1 LTILKAFPEQ
11 SSSSFTNSHPPLLLF
26 SGACSLTWVCRFVVG
41 GNLCS
46 VSVNLSPAAIAKCFV
61 MALLYLKDP
70 LPAADLEIWVR
81 SESLK

>member
-1 LTILKAFPEQ
+1 
-11 SSSSFTNSHPPLLLF
+11 
-26 SGACSLTWVCRFVVG
+26 VVDDI
-41 GNLCS
+41 CS
-46 VSVNLSPAAIAKCFV
+46 VSVNLSPATIAKCFV